1 MKKLILTCFAL
12 IFVIFLSSCNLL
24 NLPIDTRKNTENST
38 QSQLQIVTL
47 DENTKI
53 AKGETLY
60 VPVYSH
66 IYYEDEQKVLYL
78 AATLSIRNTDFLN
91 PIIITSVQY
100 YDSSGKLVKQYLEQ
114 PIQLNAMASTDF
126 VVRRT
131 DTRGGLGAN
140 FIVEWVAEKE
150 VSEPVIEAVMI
161 GAESTQGISFV
172 SIGRVIK
179 TQKSSK
185 VSPSKEGA

>member
-1 MKKLILTCFAL
+1 MKLLINL
-12 IFVIFLSSCNLL
+12 ITFILVIFLSSCNSL
-24 NLPIDTRKNTENST
+24 NIPTKVQTNPTNLA
-38 QSQLQIVTL
+38 QSQAKIVTL
-47 DENTKI
+47 DENIKI
-53 AKGETLY
+53 VAGETLY

-66 IYYEDEQKVLYL
+66 IYYEDQQKVINL
-78 AATLSIRNTDFLN
+78 AVTLSLRNTDFIN

-100 YDSSGKLVKQYLEQ
+100 YDSNGKLVKQYVDQ
-114 PIQLNAMASTDF
+114 PIQLSAMASTDF

-131 DTRGGLGAN
+131 DTSGGVGAN

-172 SIGRVIK
+172 SSGRVIK
-179 TQKSSK
+179 NQKNSKLSSA
-185 VSPSKEGA
+185 KESS

>member
-1 MKKLILTCFAL
+1 MKRFITFFAL
-12 IFVIFLSSCNLL
+12 ILVLLISSCNSL
-24 NLPIDTRKNTENST
+24 NISSKPQINPINPPL
-38 QSQLQIVTL
+38 SQLQRVTL
-47 DENTKI
+47 DENIKI
-53 AKGETLY
+53 AAGETLY

-66 IYYEDEQKVLYL
+66 IYYEDQEKVLNL
-78 AATLSIRNTDFLN
+78 AATLSIRNTDFIN

-126 VVRRT
+126 VVRRN
-131 DTRGGLGAN
+131 DTSGGVGAN

-150 VSEPVIEAVMI
+150 VSKPVIEAVMI

-172 SIGRVIK
+172 SLGRVIK
-179 TQKSSK
+179 TQKNSK
-185 VSPSKEGA
+185 LYPSKQNS

>member
-1 MKKLILTCFAL
+1 MKRFLTFLVL
-12 IFVIFLSSCNLL
+12 IFVVLLSSCNSL
-24 NLPIDTRKNTENST
+24 NISTKQATNPDNST

-47 DENTKI
+47 DENIKI
-53 AKGETLY
+53 AAGETLY

-66 IYYEDEQKVLYL
+66 IYYEDQHKVLNL
-78 AATLSIRNTDFLN
+78 AATLSLRNTDFIN

-100 YDSSGKLVKQYLEQ
+100 YDSNGKLVKQYLEK

-131 DTRGGLGAN
+131 DTTGGVGAN
-140 FIVEWVAEKE
+140 FIVEWIAEKE
-150 VSEPVIEAVMI
+150 VSGPVIEAVMI

-172 SIGRVIK
+172 SSGRVIK
-179 TQKSSK
+179 TQKNSK
-185 VSPSKEGA
+185 LYPPKDNS

>member
-1 MKKLILTCFAL
+1 MKRFITFFAL
-12 IFVIFLSSCNLL
+12 ILVLLISSCNSL
-24 NLPIDTRKNTENST
+24 NISSKSQINPINPPI
-38 QSQLQIVTL
+38 SQLQRVTL
-47 DENTKI
+47 DENIKI
-53 AKGETLY
+53 AAGETLY

-66 IYYEDEQKVLYL
+66 IYYEDQEKVLNL
-78 AATLSIRNTDFLN
+78 AATLSIRNTDFIN

-114 PIQLNAMASTDF
+114 PIQLSAMASTDF

-131 DTRGGLGAN
+131 DTSGGIGAN

-150 VSEPVIEAVMI
+150 VSKPVIEAVMI

-172 SIGRVIK
+172 SLGRVIK
-179 TQKSSK
+179 SQKNSK
-185 VSPSKEGA
+185 LYPSKDSS